1 MTKKTNKKPLSK
13 YIRFS
18 GIAIQMGLT
27 IYLGSKLGEWLDSY
41 FLNKNELYFKICTLF
56 AVFLSM
62 FSVIRQVTKISNNND

>member
-1 MTKKTNKKPLSK
+1 MTKPTNNKPLNK

-41 FLNKNELYFKICTLF
+41 FLSKNQIYFKICTLF
-56 AVFLSM
+56 AVFLAM
-62 FSVIRQVTKISNNND
+62 FSVIKQVTKISNKND